1 MAPGASGQIGAASG
15 GAPFGVSAVRARF
28 PALAG
33 DELVPLDNA
42 ATTHRPQAV
51 LDALQRFYVE
61 SNANVHRANH
71 RLGMAATAAYE
82 GSRRRVA
89 RFIEAEPDEVVF
101 TRNATDSINL
111 VARGFVEP
119 LVGPGKSVVVSALEH
134 HSNLVPWQQVCR
146 RTGARLAVLECDER
160 GQLREPFEFPA
171 DAAFVAATR
180 VSNALGTIV
189 PTDRL
194 VAAAAERGLPVLLDV
209 TQSVQHLP
217 LDEGCRQ
224 ADFLAFSGHK
234 MYGPMGLGVLVG
246 RRGVLERVEPVVF
259 GGEMVASVD
268 QDGAQW
274 QRVPY
279 RFEAGTPAVAPAA
292 ALVPALDLLDEL
304 GLDAVRAHE
313 RRLLDR
319 LLVGL
324 EEVGGVLVLGPQGSL
339 SRSGSVSMAIP
350 GGDVH
355 LAATVLDM
363 AGVAVRAGWHCA
375 EPLLTRLGA
384 GPTLRAS
391 LALYNTAED
400 IDRLL
405 AVLPEAV
412 AACR

>member
-1 MAPGASGQIGAASG
+1 MDGLA
-15 GAPFGVSAVRARF
+15 SAVAGIRKRF
-28 PALAG
+28 PALQG
-33 DELVPLDNA
+33 GELVPLDNA

-51 LDALQRFYVE
+51 LDALTAFYVQ

-82 GSRRRVA
+82 GARARVA
-89 RFIEAEPDEVVF
+89 RFVGARPEEVVF
-101 TRNATDSINL
+101 TRNATDAINL

-119 LVGPGKSVVVSALEH
+119 LVGPGDAIVVTALEH

-146 RTGARLAVLECDER
+146 RTGARLAVLDVDDQ
-160 GQLREPFEFPA
+160 GVLREPIDWPD

-209 TQSVQHLP
+209 TQAVQHLP
-217 LDEGCRQ
+217 LDAGSSD
-224 ADFLAFSGHK
+224 ADFLAFSAHK

-246 RRGVLERVEPVVF
+246 RRGVLERTEPVVF
-259 GGEMVASVD
+259 GGEMVDSVD
-268 QDGAQW
+268 QHDARW
-274 QRVPY
+274 QSPPL
-279 RFEAGTPAVAPAA
+279 RFEAGTPAAASAA
-292 ALVPALDLLDEL
+292 AFVPALDLIDEL
-304 GLDAVRAHE
+304 GIDAIRAHE
-313 RRLLDR
+313 RELLEQ
-319 LLVGL
+319 LLAGL
-324 EEVGGVLVLGPQGSL
+324 EAVDDVVVLGPSGAAE
-339 SRSGSVSMAIP
+339 RSGSVSLAIP

-355 LAATVLDM
+355 VAGTVLDM

-375 EPLLTRLGA
+375 EPLLRRMGC

-391 LALYNTAED
+391 LALYNTADD

>member
-1 MAPGASGQIGAASG
+1 MTSVVAA
-15 GAPFGVSAVRARF
+15 ARERF
-28 PALAG
+28 PALQG
-33 DELVPLDNA
+33 GELVPLDNA

-82 GSRRRVA
+82 GARRRVA
-89 RFIEAEPDEVVF
+89 RFVAAEPDEIVF

-119 LVGPGKSVVVSALEH
+119 LVGPGDAVVVTALEH
-134 HSNLVPWQQVCR
+134 HSNLVPWQQLCR
-146 RTGARLAVLECDER
+146 RTGARLALLDCDER
-160 GQLREPFEFPA
+160 GLLHEPIELPA

-194 VAAAAERGLPVLLDV
+194 VAAAALRGLPVLLDV

-217 LDEGCRQ
+217 LDEGSLG
-224 ADFLAFSGHK
+224 ADFLAFSAHK
-234 MYGPMGLGVLVG
+234 MYGPMGIGVLVG

-259 GGEMVASVD
+259 GGEMVDSVD
-268 QDGAQW
+268 QCEARW

-279 RFEAGTPAVAPAA
+279 RFEAGTPAAAPAA
-292 ALVPALDLLDEL
+292 AFVPALDLLDEL
-304 GLDAVRAHE
+304 GIDALRAHE
-313 RRLLDR
+313 RELLDR
-319 LLVGL
+319 LLAGL
-324 EEVGGVLVLGPQGSL
+324 AGIDGLVVLGPEGSED
-339 SRSGSVSMAIP
+339 RSGSVSLAIP

-375 EPLLTRLGA
+375 EPLLTRLGH

-391 LALYNTAED
+391 LALYNTAAD

-405 AVLPEAV
+405 AVLPEAL

>member
-1 MAPGASGQIGAASG
+1 VSPPLAS
-15 GAPFGVSAVRARF
+15 VRGRF
-28 PALAG
+28 PALQGG
-33 DELVPLDNA
+33 DLVPLDNA

-51 LDALQRFYVE
+51 LDALQRFYLE

-82 GSRRRVA
+82 GARKRVA
-89 RFIEAEPDEVVF
+89 RFVEAEADEVVF

-111 VARGFVEP
+111 VARGFVET
-119 LVGPGKSVVVSALEH
+119 LVGPGDAIVVTALEH

-146 RTGARLAVLECDER
+146 RTGARLHVLESDEQ
-160 GQLREPFEFPA
+160 GLLVEPIELPA

-194 VAAAAERGLPVLLDV
+194 VAAAAHRGLPVLLDV

-217 LDEGCRQ
+217 LDEGCVQ
-224 ADFLAFSGHK
+224 ADFLAFSAHK

-246 RRGVLERVEPVVF
+246 RRGVLERLEPVVF
-259 GGEMVASVD
+259 GGEMVETVD
-268 QDGAQW
+268 QDGAHW

-279 RFEAGTPAVAPAA
+279 RFEAGTPAAAPAA

-304 GLDAVRAHE
+304 GIEAIRAHE
-313 RRLLDR
+313 RGLLERLLA
-319 LLVGL
+319 GL
-324 EEVGGVLVLGPQGSL
+324 AQVEGVVLLGPEGTER
-339 SRSGSVSMAIP
+339 RSGSVSLAIP

-375 EPLLTRLGA
+375 EPLLRRLGH

-391 LALYNTAED
+391 LALYNTD
-400 IDRLL
+400 VDMDRLL